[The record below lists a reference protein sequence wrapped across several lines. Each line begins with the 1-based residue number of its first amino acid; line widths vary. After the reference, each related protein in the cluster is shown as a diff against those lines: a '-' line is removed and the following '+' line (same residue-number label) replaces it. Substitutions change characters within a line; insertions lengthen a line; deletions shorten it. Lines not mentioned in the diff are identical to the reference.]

1 MKVNIEISIG
11 ELIDKLTIL
20 EIKLEKILDKSK
32 STEVKKELDILSIH
46 YQNLTATSNNLD
58 QYFDNLKKVNLKI
71 WKMEEDIR
79 YLIREKKFDD
89 EFIETARKIHRTNDL
104 RFEIKNEINKKFNSN
119 LSEQKSYPEY

>member
-32 STEVKKELDILSIH
+32 SAEVKKELDILSIH